1 MAVSHRAGA
10 AAIRLKQ
17 SLLGLAL
24 ASCLCCATT
33 TSLERRAW
41 WGVET
46 PRFEVVSSLDKSASL
61 ALALDLERFLLASEA
76 LLGTRLVLPS
86 GRTRV
91 YAYNGKGF
99 DRPFDLSNQPSY
111 FLPSADGGT
120 LVLRTGS
127 GFQDATESARADL
140 LRYLVRNS
148 GSPATPLWYDV
159 GFASFLSTARPE
171 GRKVVVGEPRRD
183 LLAVLRDQVWASS
196 DDVLATASLDDAGR
210 RDRAVFEARTWALVY
225 FLHFSDRLGGAPRAQ
240 LDAALLQNEPGEGT
254 TLDWFGTPAG
264 LFDRGLRR
272 YVSTEL
278 GSQRLVVRV
287 DEALRIDEPRQ
298 LDCKQVGDALGRLG
312 LALERP
318 GVANKYLDFAA
329 HCSPH
334 ATDPT
339 APQALDA
346 LSSTPNQGD
355 SLGGGE
361 RS

>member
-33 TSLERRAW
+33 APLERRAW

-46 PRFEVVSSLDKSASL
+46 PRFEVVSSLGEKPSL
-61 ALALDLERFLLASEA
+61 ALALDLERFVLASEA

-86 GRTRV
+86 GRIRV

-99 DRPFDLSNQPSY
+99 ERPFDLSNQPSY
-111 FLPSADGGT
+111 FLPAAEGGT

-148 GSPATPLWYDV
+148 GSPATPLWYDI
-159 GFASFLSTARPE
+159 GFAGFLSTAQPE
-171 GRKVVVGEPRRD
+171 GRRVVVGEPRRD

-196 DDVLATASLDDAGR
+196 DDVLATRSLNDGGR

-225 FLHFSDRLGGAPRAQ
+225 FLHFGGRLGGAPRTQ

-254 TLDWFGTPAG
+254 ALDWFGAPAS
-264 LFDRGLRR
+264 LFDRELRR
-272 YVSTEL
+272 YVSSEL

-287 DEALRIDEPRQ
+287 DEALRFDEPRQ

-312 LALERP
+312 RALDRP
-318 GVANKYLDFAA
+318 GVTKKYLDFAA
-329 HCSPH
+329 HCSSHGTVPR
-334 ATDPT
+334 
-339 APQALDA
+339 LRDA
-346 LSSTPNQGD
+346 VSSARKEGLL
-355 SLGGGE
+355 LGAGG
-361 RS
+361 SS